1 MLVELRIRDF
11 AIIEDLRLDL
21 AAGFTAF
28 TGETGAGKSIIIDA
42 VEMLL
47 GGRADAGMVRS
58 GAEAALLE
66 GTFYLEPAVRGP
78 VQELLAREGLQEDPE
93 HVYLGREIRSQ
104 GRSLSRIN
112 GRTVSLALQRELGD
126 WLVDV
131 HGQSEHLSLL
141 RVREHLQLLDRFAQ
155 LDAPRQ
161 EYAHC
166 YREHGKVRRELAEL
180 RRTAQEAGRRAELL
194 SFQIN
199 EIEAARLQPQ
209 EEPELLETRTRLANA
224 ERLAADAQSAL
235 AALEQSGPAGEG
247 ALEMLGRAAQE
258 LTRLAQLDP
267 SMQASQLEAQAV
279 LESAGQLARDLRV
292 YLDGVEFDPRRLD
305 EVQER
310 LSLLSE
316 LKRKYGG
323 DLLAV
328 LEYAARARRE
338 LEGIGYAQDRQAEL
352 EAEEQTLRLRLGEL
366 AGRLSAARA
375 AAAQEL
381 ARQVEAHLGELN
393 MAGAAF
399 GVDQRQEQQAE
410 GVPVDGRRLAFDAY
424 GVDRVEFLVETNPGE
439 GLKPLSKIAS
449 GGETSRLM
457 LGLKGVLA
465 QADRTP
471 TLIFDEIDQ
480 GIGGRVGGV
489 VGRKLRELSRTHQ
502 VLCITHLPQLA
513 AHADQHFKVDKRARG
528 KRTVTVVELLEGQ
541 ARAAELAAML
551 GGESEAN
558 LQSAVE
564 LLERAQADLAGTSS
578 LSSTGVPGLVRRNT
592 TP

>member
-11 AIIEDLRLDL
+11 AIIEDLQLNL

-66 GTFYLEPAVRGP
+66 GTFHLEPAVRQP
-78 VQELLAREGLQEDPE
+78 VQELLEREKLLDDPE
-93 HVYLGREIRSQ
+93 YLQLGREIRAQ
-104 GRSLSRIN
+104 GRSVSRIN
-112 GRTVSLALQRELGD
+112 GRTVSLALQRELGE

-155 LDAPRQ
+155 LEAPRQ
-161 EYAHC
+161 EYSHC
-166 YREHGKVRRELAEL
+166 YRQLGEVRRELAEL
-180 RRTAQEAGRRAELL
+180 RQSMQETSRRADLL
-194 SFQIN
+194 SFQIQ
-199 EIEAARLQPQ
+199 EIESARLRPA
-209 EEPELLETRTRLANA
+209 EEAELLEARTRLANA
-224 ERLAADAQSAL
+224 ERLAASAETAL
-235 AALEQSGPAGEG
+235 TALEQPGPLGEG

-258 LTRLAQLDP
+258 LADLSQIDA
-267 SMQASQLEAQAV
+267 SMQGPQREAQAL
-279 LESAGQLARDLRV
+279 LESASQLARDLRI
-292 YLDGVEFDPRRLD
+292 YLEGIEYDPRRLD
-305 EVQER
+305 EVEER
-310 LSLLSE
+310 LALLAD

-323 DLLAV
+323 S
-328 LEYAARARRE
+328 LEAALEHANRAQRE
-338 LEGIGYAQDRQAEL
+338 LDGISYAQDRQAEL

-366 AGRLSAARA
+366 AGGLSAARLA
-375 AAAQEL
+375 AGQEL
-381 ARQVEAHLGELN
+381 SQRVGSHLAELN

-399 GVDQRQEQQAE
+399 GVDLRQEEQAE
-410 GVPVDGRRLAFDAY
+410 GIPLEGHLLAFDPY

-465 QADRTP
+465 QADQTP

-489 VGRKLRELSRTHQ
+489 VGRKLRELSRAHQ

-513 AHADQHFKVDKRARG
+513 AHADQHFKVDKRAHG
-528 KRTVTVVELLEGQ
+528 QRTVTVVAPLEGQ

-551 GGESEAN
+551 GGESDAN
-558 LQSAVE
+558 LQSAAE
-564 LLERAQADLAGTSS
+564 LLERAAQERA
-578 LSSTGVPGLVRRNT
+578 LVEAEDGG
-592 TP
+592 